1 MANNILLIQFSSR
14 RSGNC
19 SAVNAFISN
28 YYNNEEVQTFTV
40 DENTVQACNSCDYE
54 CLQPGKTCPNL
65 NDKQQN
71 IMDAICS
78 ADLVYYIV
86 PNYCG
91 YPCANYFVFNER
103 SVGYFNM
110 DRALMQKY
118 MAVTKRFVVISNTEG
133 PNFANALK
141 QQVAGEPEILYLK
154 TSKYSKRSTAGDLME
169 SEEAQADLLEFLKNG

>member
-1 MANNILLIQFSSR
+1 
-14 RSGNC
+14 
-19 SAVNAFISN
+19 
-28 YYNNEEVQTFTV
+28 
-40 DENTVQACNSCDYE
+40 
-54 CLQPGKTCPNL
+54 
-65 NDKQQN
+65 
-71 IMDAICS
+71 MDAICS

-154 TSKYSKRSTAGDLME
+154 TSKYSKRSTAGDLTE
-169 SEEAQADLLEFLKNG
+169 SEEAQADLLEFLKKG